1 MAQVPAEKIK
11 YEFTREQVAT
21 LWEMVDVCLK
31 AGGLRNLIKMHEIAI
46 ALQKPSVEALLG
58 KKITPPAPV
67 EPAK

>member
-1 MAQVPAEKIK
+1 MDNAKPVEKIK

-46 ALQKPSVEALLG
+46 ALQKPSVEALMG
-58 KKITPPAPV
+58 TKKPPV